1 MYSGC
6 CGGGGAGGIVAAAA
20 AAAVVFVW
28 YFIQSIVFCSLY
40 HVMQVFVRVCVQ
52 VVVCASMFTI
62 PCSASLSTFLL
73 SPLYR

>member
-1 MYSGC
+1 
-6 CGGGGAGGIVAAAA
+6 
-20 AAAVVFVW
+20 VW